1 MAEPEKKSLIDFEWD
16 LFEEESPETAVTP
29 PDELD
34 GRPEKPPEP
43 KAEEDDDDWP

>member
-16 LFEEESPETAVTP
+16 LFEEESPETAVKP

-34 GRPEKPPEP
+34 KRTEEPPEP
-43 KAEEDDDDWP
+43 DYEDDWP